1 MVEITILAHHEAVL
15 ENGAGAIHIILNPD
29 SDLHRHWA
37 VCNAKVRTRFWG
49 QELWPQQTDP
59 LSMFQLIRIGTTR
72 RDHDVGGAFRRLPAV
87 RRYGNL
93 SASRILEIA
102 AQVDA
107 IDQGIQS
114 TSGVDFGLETYSP

>member
-1 MVEITILAHHEAVL
+1 
-15 ENGAGAIHIILNPD
+15 
-29 SDLHRHWA
+29 
-37 VCNAKVRTRFWG
+37 
-49 QELWPQQTDP
+49 
-59 LSMFQLIRIGTTR
+59 MFQLIRIGTTR

-87 RRYGNL
+87 RRYENL

-114 TSGVDFGLETYSP
+114 TSGVDFGLETHSP